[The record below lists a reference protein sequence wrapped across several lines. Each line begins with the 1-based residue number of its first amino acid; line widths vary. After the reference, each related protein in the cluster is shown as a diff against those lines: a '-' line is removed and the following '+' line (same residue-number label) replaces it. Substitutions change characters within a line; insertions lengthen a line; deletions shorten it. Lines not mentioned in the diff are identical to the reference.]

1 MVNILLPIFL
11 LSNLCVL
18 LLEKISVRP
27 EYFNSDIIKNM
38 RVLIIGGGVAGLTLV
53 GCLKKRGI
61 ADITLVERAPQFQ
74 NMGFLIGFWENGRR
88 VMRYLGIDTIT
99 ERKGYEI
106 AKSVMLDKKGKL
118 LKTVT
123 LMLPGTLGKTV
134 IISRADLHEG
144 LLTLLG
150 GVKVKL
156 GTKFTKIIQ
165 NEECAKV
172 SFSDN
177 TEEIFDIVIGADGI
191 HSQVR
196 EHIFGKNFIT
206 RYGSG
211 VWAYWLPK
219 DFKYPM
225 LPTQLLGNGKACFIL
240 PSGTSA
246 VVSFIARI
254 PPGTGFTAKDRRAYL
269 QDLFSEFGGLAAE
282 ALRVAPPSESIWY
295 DDISCVRMPRWY
307 KKRVVLIG
315 DAQHAVSPLVGMG
328 SSMAMEDAFV
338 LAEELSLHSQDI
350 ETALREFEK
359 RRQRRMKKFLS
370 LVNRIDGW
378 FRARGFLAV
387 FRNWIVNYISDF
399 RAEKIL
405 GELLKS
411 DI

>member
-1 MVNILLPIFL
+1 
-11 LSNLCVL
+11 
-18 LLEKISVRP
+18 
-27 EYFNSDIIKNM
+27 M
-38 RVLIIGGGVAGLTLV
+38 RVLIIGGGVAGLTLA

-61 ADITLVERAPQFQ
+61 TDITLVERAPQFQ

-106 AKSVMLDKKGKL
+106 AKSVMLDMKGKL
-118 LKTVT
+118 LKTIT

-134 IISRADLHEG
+134 IISRANLHEG
-144 LLTLLG
+144 LLTLLE

-165 NEECAKV
+165 NEEQIKV

-177 TEEIFDIVIGADGI
+177 TEEVFDIVVGADGI

-196 EHIFGKNFIT
+196 EQIFGKNFLT
-206 RYGSG
+206 QYGSG
-211 VWAYWLPK
+211 VWAYWLP
-219 DFKYPM
+219 DGFKYPT

-240 PSGTSA
+240 PSENCAT
-246 VVSFIARI
+246 VSFIARV
-254 PPGTGFTAKDRRAYL
+254 PVGTGFNSQDRRAQL
-269 QDLFSEFGGLAAE
+269 QDLFLEFGDLAAE
-282 ALRVAPPSESIWY
+282 ALRVAPLSENIWY
-295 DDISCVRMPRWY
+295 EDIACVRMPSWR
-307 KKRVVLIG
+307 KGRIVFIG

-338 LAEELSLHSQDI
+338 LAEELSLHGQDI
-350 ETALREFEK
+350 ETGLIEFEK
-359 RRQRRMKKFLS
+359 RRERRMKKFLF

-378 FRARGFLAV
+378 FRARGLLAL
-387 FRNWIVNYISDF
+387 FRNWIVNFISDF